1 MGKIS
6 SVKPSRATP
15 PYSVTQLFQFFGI
28 TGLYCHELLVTLMSS
43 SRSIKIIKR
52 SSRKSFSAVERFVHA
67 GAKSENQTRREIL
80 KTVTSWI
87 EELRE
92 SKKDLTWPKGV

>member
-6 SVKPSRATP
+6 SVKPSRSTP
-15 PYSVTQLFQFFGI
+15 PYSVTQCFQFLRLPGSI
-28 TGLYCHELLVTLMSS
+28 HELLVTLMSS

-52 SSRKSFSAVERFVHA
+52 SSRKSFSAVERFVDA
-67 GAKSENQTRREIL
+67 EAKTENQTRRAIL
-80 KTVTSWI
+80 KTVASWI